1 MSTSHVTVYY
11 QISPKELVWHKIHL
25 RKVICASDTINL
37 EIRLEVNIM
46 VKVIQNE
53 STHQIWDSYLRYAPE
68 TIILDFANLHKNC

>member
-11 QISPKELVWHKIHL
+11 QIPPKELVWHKIHL

-37 EIRLEVNIM
+37 EISLEVNIM

-53 STHQIWDSYLRYAPE
+53 STHQIWDSCL
-68 TIILDFANLHKNC
+68 K